1 MTSGD
6 DQQRELCVCGWV
18 LRDNNCHL
26 TTSCCQQR
34 LCVRC
39 ACGTAADG
47 VCAACGNVCRSV
59 RIVRDGEALFNSQ
72 QTRNGLK
79 FGRVKGRREIVKTAA
94 LRRSLIEEHVRRHDA
109 ASTEEKER
117 RVVMGIAY
125 GERKYACSL
134 NEGEQLSGTDEAVF
148 LRFFQLMSTILV
160 QGKRRPQ
167 PLDPTLIRG
176 EYIAHCR
183 ANQSLLVRTV
193 YAMLYASTREKDFAA
208 NMTENTMDVRMAR
221 ACTISDIMLHTANP
235 GSTYSWQR
243 FIGVQLRGVAATPS
257 VKKVLVRYGIM
268 SENEC
273 ATMRDLRSKL
283 VPMDERARDGG
294 VVVMTCQDNCH
305 FVKVGI
311 AKGEKRV
318 HVFTNVLKMVIDE
331 DFCEKTGILD
341 ACRERPRTAA
351 GAAEAEGEDDIM
363 VPQSDDDPANGDIDD
378 LIGII
383 SPRLQHAFECYIRAV
398 RIGTGSI
405 QVGGIDEFSDEANAE
420 QIRIPKYYSSRV
432 AKHAQIVAMKGRY
445 EGINTE
451 VQDADPSKIDDVRSL
466 VEYSKKMGED
476 FVKHVQP
483 HLQQVAQHLMEDGIH
498 YHGDCGPIYLIHR
511 HNMRGVVPRLG
522 GFHTVG
528 EMIHLWWRM
537 FEYTHLRYFV
547 SLGHRSSARA
557 QEWFGTSADWRQFT
571 DEAPQ
576 LLAALM
582 TAVLHSAHRK
592 LGREPTIQE
601 VKEHVWKRIQ
611 QSRLAYVVW
620 KSMVL
625 LHAILVLAGCEKTGD
640 HSVFR
645 ATSTFLHLSLVKPMG
660 ATHYDLAMQRESDM
674 FDSMSRCQKIFWEST
689 FVCASG
695 NGRLSFV
702 DRSAEDMNNDVRHG
716 IALGRVYL
724 RNHLRKAMVLTP
736 LISLINEISARD
748 VNGRKDSVRRIQ
760 TEVAIDPFYVACFK
774 AATKM
779 QIFDEDARVN
789 PIHAAGITFT
799 DGTTPKK
806 ELEGR
811 RARGEMGTVAQQTDD
826 AKHNVSATGE
836 LIRDLNGLKPFC
848 RASELATGCAEPGTS
863 KGALVL
869 LQRQVGIANVVQ
881 LGSGSEGEEQSGRLN
896 GLMQG
901 DGSREEE
908 EEDGDDDD
916 GEENEVE
923 EEDEADEVN
932 EGVSFLLSNP
942 SLPHSQTP
950 YAALLAPSTEGEP
963 EARDRRTTASFM
975 VGVNAEQLLMSQ

>member
-1 MTSGD
+1 M
-6 DQQRELCVCGWV
+6 
-18 LRDNNCHL
+18 
-26 TTSCCQQR
+26 
-34 LCVRC
+34 RC

-547 SLGHRSSARA
+547 PGAQVLCPRARMVRYERGLATVYRRGAAAFSGSHDRSPPQRPSEAR
-557 QEWFGTSADWRQFT
+557 SRADDTRGQGARL
-571 DEAPQ
+571 EADSTVEIGVCG
-576 LLAALM
+576 M
-582 TAVLHSAHRK
+582 
-592 LGREPTIQE
+592 E
-601 VKEHVWKRIQ
+601 V
-611 QSRLAYVVW
+611 Y
-620 KSMVL
+620 
-625 LHAILVLAGCEKTGD
+625 
-640 HSVFR
+640 
-645 ATSTFLHLSLVKPMG
+645 G
-660 ATHYDLAMQRESDM
+660 AT
-674 FDSMSRCQKIFWEST
+674 
-689 FVCASG
+689 
-695 NGRLSFV
+695 
-702 DRSAEDMNNDVRHG
+702 
-716 IALGRVYL
+716 
-724 RNHLRKAMVLTP
+724 
-736 LISLINEISARD
+736 
-748 VNGRKDSVRRIQ
+748 
-760 TEVAIDPFYVACFK
+760 ACN
-774 AATKM
+774 T
-779 QIFDEDARVN
+779 
-789 PIHAAGITFT
+789 
-799 DGTTPKK
+799 
-806 ELEGR
+806 
-811 RARGEMGTVAQQTDD
+811 RARRLRED
-826 AKHNVSATGE
+826 
-836 LIRDLNGLKPFC
+836 RRPFC
-848 RASELATGCAEPGTS
+848 VPSDEHIPPPIAGEADGGHALRPRYAKRERHVRLDVQVPEDLLGEHIRVRIGERTTIVCRPVSRGHEQRCPARNRPRQSLPQKPSEEGHGAHASHFFDKRDIRS
-863 KGALVL
+863 RRK
-869 LQRQVGIANVVQ
+869 
-881 LGSGSEGEEQSGRLN
+881 
-896 GLMQG
+896 
-901 DGSREEE
+901 REEGQRAKNP
-908 EEDGDDDD
+908 DGGCD
-916 GEENEVE
+916 
-923 EEDEADEVN
+923 
-932 EGVSFLLSNP
+932 
-942 SLPHSQTP
+942 
-950 YAALLAPSTEGEP
+950 
-963 EARDRRTTASFM
+963 
-975 VGVNAEQLLMSQ
+975 